1 MLSMEENK
9 DALLYD
15 QLLEFRHEIIG

>member
-1 MLSMEENK
+1 MLSKEENK
-9 DALLYD
+9 EALLYY

>member
-1 MLSMEENK
+1 MEENK

-15 QLLEFRHEIIG
+15 QLLEIRHEIIG